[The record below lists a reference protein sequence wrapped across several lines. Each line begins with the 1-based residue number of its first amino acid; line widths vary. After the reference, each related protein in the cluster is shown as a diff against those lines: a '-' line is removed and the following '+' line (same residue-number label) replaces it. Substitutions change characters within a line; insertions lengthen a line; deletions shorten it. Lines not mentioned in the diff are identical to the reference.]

1 MLQAGPGTLAV
12 ANCFHRRLVLR
23 APVVGQFGP
32 VGGQAIVAAKSLQL
46 PDQTRAPIYHGS
58 ENVKEQSLDGHGES
72 LAAHTGGSG
81 AVWLVVAVWH
91 SRPRLCRLQEAQA
104 RAPAPHGYWSNC
116 TTTRVSTPWFS

>member
-81 AVWLVVAVWH
+81 AVWLVVAVWDN
-91 SRPRLCRLQEAQA
+91 RPPLCRVSAAPAEG
-104 RAPAPHGYWSNC
+104 PAPH
-116 TTTRVSTPWFS
+116 TPWRNYAPTK